1 MIADVRITLSRYL
14 DTVYVPSQLD
24 LSPGT
29 VEQFRVAI
37 RLLDRW
43 AGRPQTLHD
52 LSEEHIRSFL
62 HDYYAT
68 GKSPAT
74 VNKKRSLLLTLSN
87 HAHEEGFLDRP
98 PRARRIPQ
106 ARECPPLPEAWTAQE
121 VGRLLAAVGEIYRD
135 WRGIYFRAL
144 ILLLYDTGAR
154 LSEMLSVRPDKIS
167 LDERMIVLWGS
178 KTGTMRLARI
188 HTDTVSACRA
198 LLSLERAPPG
208 QPPFSS
214 PWDRTWLRELFKRAA
229 RHAGLRVGRGRGG
242 VFHKLRRTSGS
253 LIEANGGDGSRHL
266 GNSRWVFE
274 KHYRDPR
281 LGGDMLEFLPRPAI

>member
-1 MIADVRITLSRYL
+1 LEL
-14 DTVYVPSQLD
+14 VYVPAQLD

-29 VEQFRVAI
+29 IEQFRVAI
-37 RLLDRW
+37 RLFDRW
-43 AGRPQTLHD
+43 AGKPQTLHG
-52 LSEEHIRSFL
+52 LSEEHVRNFL

-74 VNKKRSLLLTLSN
+74 VNKKRSLLLSLWN
-87 HAHEEGFLDRP
+87 HAYEEELLDRP
-98 PRARRIPQ
+98 PRTRRIPQ

-121 VGRLLAAVGEIYRD
+121 VGRLLAAVGEVYR
-135 WRGIYFRAL
+135 GTFTATYLRAL
-144 ILLLYDTGAR
+144 VLILYDTGAR
-154 LSEMLSVRPDKIS
+154 VSE
-167 LDERMIVLWGS
+167 VLRLQADDVDLQ
-178 KTGTMRLARI
+178 TGTLIFRATKIGTERLARI
-188 HTDTVSACRA
+188 HPDTCFACRA

-229 RHAGLRVGRGRGG
+229 RHAGLRVGRGNGG

-253 LIEANGGDGSRHL
+253 LVEANGGDGSRHL
-266 GNSRWVFE
+266 GNSRRVFE

-281 LGGDMLEFLPRPAI
+281 LGGDLLDLLPRPTV